1 MSAEGLARLQRL
13 EDRMDIQQLAVR
25 FSDAVNERDVAAFGD
40 LWAKKDAV
48 WEIGDPLPSRAEG
61 RDAIV
66 RMLEGLFTIEHYFMQ
81 MTHAGVITLDGDH
94 ATARFAIRERGRGSD
109 SFYDNLAVYDDDL
122 VREPEGWRFLRR
134 TYSYRFLDQ
143 ERFTGVAFPVQDH

>member
-1 MSAEGLARLQRL
+1 ME
-13 EDRMDIQQLAVR
+13 IQQLAAR
-25 FSDAVNERDVAAFGD
+25 FSDAVNERDVAAFGGV
-40 LWAKKDAV
+40 WAEKDAV

-66 RMLEGLFTIEHYFMQ
+66 RMLEWLFTIEHYLMQ
-81 MTHAGVITLDGDH
+81 MTHAGVITLDGDR
-94 ATARFAIRERGRGSD
+94 ATARFAIRERGRGRGSD
-109 SFYDNLAVYDDDL
+109 SFYDNLAVYDDAL

-134 TYSYRFLDQ
+134 SYSYRFLDQ